1 MNMSI
6 IVFLSLSSSVGCS
19 LANRSS
25 SAQLQESSV
34 MDPSPSGASRVPPVT
49 DLSHGQE
56 WEQHPKYAAGDDN
69 QMSCQTES
77 YNIALYREEVSPSQN
92 IEFVSTN
99 TSDNSAGQQRPCRSA
114 SKPPKKLMRGCSS
127 NSSDSS
133 GSHVSDTDSEC

>member
-1 MNMSI
+1 MSI

-56 WEQHPKYAAGDDN
+56 WEQQPKYAAGDDN

-77 YNIALYREEVSPSQN
+77 YNIALYSQN